1 MDEFTVCMV
10 HPGTL
15 PVTVY
20 RLLAGALPPRIRLT
34 VLQMRLLQEYRQA
47 MSGGRADITVE
58 RLAQGLA
65 AQLPGHGRR
74 VLAGWSF
81 GGLVALA
88 IADLLDRSAPARQVV
103 LLDTVASWREAG
115 LAERAIR
122 PDQAL
127 TWFCMLLG
135 ARVGMAF
142 PVEPVRLHG
151 TLDDA
156 LTHVSALGVERGVLP
171 PDSTPAW
178 LRGLFDGFIDGM
190 RRNGRM
196 AEAYRPKGMPS
207 RLILVKPEGSLFPG
221 DSSLGWRSVA
231 GPGLRVVTCP
241 GDHYSLLTNPAA
253 VAHLATVFRSLTGDP
268 ACLADRATQPAM
280 PQTVTVPSSDQQG
293 RSS

>member
-1 MDEFTVCMV
+1 MDELTVCMV

-20 RLLAGALPPRIRLT
+20 RALALALPPRIKL
-34 VLQMRLLQEYRQA
+34 VILQMRLIKEYRQA
-47 MSGGRADITVE
+47 MSGERADITVE
-58 RLAQGLA
+58 RLARDLA
-65 AQLPGHGRR
+65 GQLPGQGRS

-88 IADLLDRSAPARQVV
+88 IADLLDRGTPARRVV
-103 LLDTVASWREAG
+103 LLDTVASWRETG
-115 LAERAIR
+115 LSERAIR

-135 ARVGMAF
+135 ARVGQAF
-142 PVEPVRLHG
+142 PVEPMRLRG
-151 TLDDA
+151 ALDDA
-156 LTHVSALGVERGVLP
+156 LTHICALGIERSVLP
-171 PDSTPAW
+171 PDSTVPW

-196 AEAYRPKGMPS
+196 AEAYRPRRIPS

-231 GPGLRVVTCP
+231 GPGLSVITSP
-241 GDHYSLLTNPAA
+241 GDHYSLLTDPAA
-253 VAHLATVFRSLTGDP
+253 VAHLAAVFRSLTGDP
-268 ACLADRATQPAM
+268 AWRVNGATQLGR
-280 PQTVTVPSSDQQG
+280 PQAVTALSSDRQG
-293 RSS
+293 RFS